1 MALAAGAVLAAGA
14 GAQPLAPGAVVG
26 DAIPAPLTASPG
38 DPARG
43 RAIAL
48 DRALGGCVLCHAVP
62 EASGQPAGDLGPPL
76 AGAGAR
82 FNAGQLRL
90 RVVDPTRVNPGT
102 PMPAYYRT
110 EGLNRVAAAYRGKPI
125 LTAQQVEDVVA
136 WLASLR
142 DAPR

>member
-1 MALAAGAVLAAGA
+1 MAFAAGALLAAGAA
-14 GAQPLAPGAVVG
+14 AQPVAVLG

-62 EASGQPAGDLGPPL
+62 AAPGQPAGDLGPPL
-76 AGAGAR
+76 SGVGAR
-82 FNAGQLRL
+82 FGTGQLRL
-90 RVVDPTRVNPGT
+90 RVVDPTRVNPAT

-110 EGLNRVAAAYRGKPI
+110 EGLNRVAAAYRDKPI

-136 WLASLR
+136 WLESLR